1 MSSSDQ
7 GRSGFTQAADEI
19 RQAWQD
25 LSGGLRTT
33 GRTITGEGRTILGE
47 LDAPAVQ
54 RPGFWR
60 RGWRVLRRAPTPV
73 QVALALIVFAL
84 WSVLVIRFFTVSPPA
99 RHKSPQPQTGLV
111 VARLTIAR
119 SSSTAS

>member
-60 RGWRVLRRAPTPV
+60 RGNIEVTCARQASEGQQTKM
-73 QVALALIVFAL
+73 ALVYQ
-84 WSVLVIRFFTVSPPA
+84 
-99 RHKSPQPQTGLV
+99 SPQPQTGLV